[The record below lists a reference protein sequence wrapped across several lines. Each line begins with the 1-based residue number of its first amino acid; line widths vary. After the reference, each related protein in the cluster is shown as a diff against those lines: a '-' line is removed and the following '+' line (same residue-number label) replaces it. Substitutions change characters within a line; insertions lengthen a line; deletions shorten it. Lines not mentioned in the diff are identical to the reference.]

1 LLLTFCQ
8 LREFDRVRTL
18 YEKYLEVGTL
28 FPRSFRSLNFAQYDA
43 ANSTAWMKYAE
54 LESQL
59 GDVARARAIFELGIS
74 QPTLSMPELLWKA
87 YIDFE
92 TAEGEREL
100 ARALYERLVG
110 LSGHFKVW
118 IAYARFEAEAIP
130 VPRDQRDEDEED
142 EDAEPQLVAGDPA
155 LSRVVYDRAY
165 KDLRDKGLKEEV
177 RFFYFEFYFSDLFIS
192 ALPSLKTGKPLSK
205 NMEAKMILQR
215 SRR

>member
-1 LLLTFCQ
+1 
-8 LREFDRVRTL
+8 
-18 YEKYLEVGTL
+18 
-28 FPRSFRSLNFAQYDA
+28 
-43 ANSTAWMKYAE
+43 MKYAE

-118 IAYARFEAEAIP
+118 IAYARFEAESIP
-130 VPRDQRDEDEED
+130 VPRDQRDDEEED

-155 LSRVVYDRAY
+155 TSRVVYERAY
-165 KDLRDKGLKEEV
+165 KDLRDKGLKEEA
-177 RFFYFEFYFSDLFIS
+177 RNTFYSNFRVLTFVLACYPPRGL
-192 ALPSLKTGKPLSK
+192 AGL
-205 NMEAKMILQR
+205 
-215 SRR
+215 